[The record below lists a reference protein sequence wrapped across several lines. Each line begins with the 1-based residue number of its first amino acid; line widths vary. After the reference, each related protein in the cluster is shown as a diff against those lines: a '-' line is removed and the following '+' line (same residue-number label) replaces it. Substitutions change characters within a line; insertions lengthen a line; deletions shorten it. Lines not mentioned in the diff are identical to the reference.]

1 MAETVTKGSFPSQ
14 IVSDVEK
21 ISQEYGLKVAQAIEN
36 EWFGRDSGMNR
47 FNTNQVE
54 FHNMGGTLS
63 INTRIKIM
71 NNV

>member
-47 FNTNQVE
+47 FNTN
-54 FHNMGGTLS
+54 
-63 INTRIKIM
+63 
-71 NNV
+71 